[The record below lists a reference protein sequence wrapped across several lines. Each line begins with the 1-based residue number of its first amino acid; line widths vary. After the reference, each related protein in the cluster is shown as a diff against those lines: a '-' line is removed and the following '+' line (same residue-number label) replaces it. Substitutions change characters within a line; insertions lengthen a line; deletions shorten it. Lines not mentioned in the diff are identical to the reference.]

1 VLEYTGAAGEDF
13 YLALTG
19 AVAAGNIAKTLIYID
34 EIIKRG
40 KDARQILKDWL
51 RHFRDLMIVKYVSR
65 PGRMLGYSEENMS
78 RLKSQADAIDLGTIE
93 RAIRLISE
101 YINIGRYSERPRI
114 LLETVAVRLADG
126 GTYENGKMAGAAR
139 ASAASRSLRPAAGTS
154 PAGAGMT
161 GARAD
166 NAGSHAGDAE
176 RKTSAPADSAKAQD
190 EPIESIASAPRE
202 VPGDA
207 ADMWYKIVD
216 TIAAS
221 DRSFVSQL
229 GRNASGSEYESESGE
244 LIITVRPQKMRT
256 ANDRLGDISR
266 AAKAIYGSEVFVTLR
281 EGEPEQARRAAAVTE
296 AQQEETS
303 RIIDEDI
310 NVNDV
315 VSDIQSLFGIK
326 PEVTG

>member
-1 VLEYTGAAGEDF
+1 
-13 YLALTG
+13 
-19 AVAAGNIAKTLIYID
+19 
-34 EIIKRG
+34 
-40 KDARQILKDWL
+40 
-51 RHFRDLMIVKYVSR
+51 
-65 PGRMLGYSEENMS
+65 MLGYSEENMS

-93 RAIRLISE
+93 KAIKLISE

-126 GTYENGKMAGAAR
+126 GIYEGVNQTGASRTSSAAR
-139 ASAASRSLRPAAGTS
+139 SVRMAAETSAAAAGKSGGS
-154 PAGAGMT
+154 PVKAGIHTA
-161 GARAD
+161 AAD
-166 NAGSHAGDAE
+166 AKKNVHTEPNAGKADA
-176 RKTSAPADSAKAQD
+176 

-229 GRNASGSEYESESGE
+229 GRHASGSEYESESGE
-244 LIITVRPQKMRT
+244 LIITVKPQKMRT